1 MTFRVSSRKSAD
13 KGPAI
18 PDEERPR
25 ERMMRHGA
33 AVLTNAELLAV
44 VLRTGMAG
52 HGVLALAQDLLAR
65 HDGLRGL
72 LGASAASLVKVR
84 GLGTAKACQLLA
96 IQELARRSM
105 AELLTRE
112 HTLDR
117 PQLVRDYCA
126 ALIAH
131 QPVECCVALYLDV
144 RLRLIAHEELS
155 RGTLSQATLYPR
167 EVVRAALRHHASAVI
182 LTHNHPSGLAEPSE
196 ADVHI
201 TRRMRDALA
210 LVDVRLL
217 DHVVV
222 AAGHTVSMAQ
232 SGQW

>member
-1 MTFRVSSRKSAD
+1 MTFRVSSRKSPD
-13 KGPAI
+13 QGPAVAG
-18 PDEERPR
+18 EERPR

-72 LGASAASLVKVR
+72 LGATAQSLVQAP

-105 AELLTRE
+105 AEMLTRE

-126 ALIAH
+126 ALIAD

-144 RLRLIAHEELS
+144 RLRLIAHEEIS

-182 LTHNHPSGLAEPSE
+182 LTHNHPSGLAEPSQ
-196 ADVHI
+196 ADVLI
-201 TRRMRDALA
+201 TRRLRDALA

-222 AAGHTVSMAQ
+222 AAGQTVSMAQ
-232 SGQW
+232 SGHW